1 MFTGGGEQVDVASNV
16 APILEVWLQWFG
28 RHLTSVDVDGQE
40 VYGVVL
46 GVEWVFSLIPVVGVM
61 VDTPQDELFRKR
73 PDEEVLVRVGHCALW
88 YGVDLAVHGS

>member
-1 MFTGGGEQVDVASNV
+1 MLNRNRRSVAVTEVVTRQFVTFVLGMFTGGGEQVDVASNV

-46 GVEWVFSLIPVVGVM
+46 GVEWF
-61 VDTPQDELFRKR
+61 F
-73 PDEEVLVRVGHCALW
+73 
-88 YGVDLAVHGS
+88 LA